1 MIKLEICAINL
12 ESAIAAQEGG
22 ADRIELC
29 DNIIEGGTTP
39 SAATIRLAKK
49 HLTIPINVL
58 IRPRGGDFLYSDIE
72 FENIIEDIKFCKESR
87 INGVVIGVLKKD
99 GSVDIEKTK
108 LLVKEAWPMEI
119 TFHRAFDVCNN
130 PFQAMEDIIECG
142 IDRILTSG
150 QEKTAFE
157 GIDLIKELQE
167 KAKGRI
173 IIMAGSGVNK
183 SNIKEIINETKV
195 TEIHLSAKSQIPTK
209 MEYKQNK
216 LSMSGGD
223 WANEEYYWASNID
236 VIKKLRKSTDNTDL

>member
-12 ESAIAAQEGG
+12 ESAIAAQKGG

-39 SAATIRLAKK
+39 SAATIRLARKY
-49 HLTIPINVL
+49 LTIPINVL
-58 IRPRGGDFLYSDIE
+58 IRPRGGDFLYSDLE

-87 INGVVIGVLKKD
+87 VNGVVIGVLNKD
-99 GSVDIEKTK
+99 GSVDIERTK
-108 LLVKEAWPMEI
+108 LLVKEAWPMEV
-119 TFHRAFDVCNN
+119 TFHRAFDICND
-130 PFQAMEDIIECG
+130 PFQALEDIIECG
-142 IDRILTSG
+142 IERILTSG

-157 GIDLIKELQE
+157 GIDLIKQLQQ

-183 SNIKEIINETKV
+183 SNIKEIIDKTTV
-195 TEIHLSAKSQIPTK
+195 TEIHLSAKAKVPTK

-216 LSMSGGD
+216 LSMSGGE
-223 WANEEYYWASNID
+223 WANEEYYWASD
-236 VIKKLRKSTDNTDL
+236 VEVINNLIGNLGEM